1 MKKII
6 LLTTVIAVIFSMTCF
21 VHADTSGGETNPED
35 IIIEEDTGAPADPQ
49 ATSCTMSFKKTSS
62 TKARAQ
68 ASALRPKA
76 SSITS
81 VIYLQ
86 KKKNGA
92 YSSVDSDSKTVQS
105 SRINHIH
112 TFTVQSTG
120 TYRIKVVIKYKKD
133 GTTYSNTY
141 YQKLKASDEL
151 ESEL

>member
-1 MKKII
+1 M
-6 LLTTVIAVIFSMTCF
+6 F
-21 VHADTSGGETNPED
+21 VGV
-35 IIIEEDTGAPADPQ
+35 
-49 ATSCTMSFKKTSS
+49 SFKSNFGK
-62 TKARAQ
+62 
-68 ASALRPKA
+68 
-76 SSITS
+76 ITENMRMVDDFCINITMPLHVS
-81 VIYLQ
+81 FH
-86 KKKNGA
+86 KKKSGS

-105 SRINHIH
+105 TRINHIH